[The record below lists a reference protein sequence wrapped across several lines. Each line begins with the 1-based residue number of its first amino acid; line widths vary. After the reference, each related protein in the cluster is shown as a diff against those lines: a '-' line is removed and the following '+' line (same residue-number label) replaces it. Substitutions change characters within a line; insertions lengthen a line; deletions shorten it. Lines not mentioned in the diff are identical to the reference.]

1 MWVAPAVFSRPMN
14 QSPRLQRTAYN
25 PIVRVASSGLT
36 VIIDPVPVAAS
47 CALGIWV
54 IAGTRDEAR
63 GRSGL
68 AHFVEHTSFRRT
80 RSLTTR
86 AIARQFENV
95 GAYANAFTTKEETCY
110 YARTLS
116 EHVPIVL
123 STLAEVAL
131 QPLFNASDVEKE
143 RSIITE
149 EIRAYEDEAEEF
161 VFDAA
166 ERQLFGNHPL
176 GMPILGT
183 LESVERMSADDLHA
197 FHSQR
202 YVASR
207 MAVCISGEV
216 DPEEFMAL
224 VESTMQMEKSRKGA
238 IRRTT
243 PVPNKP
249 DEIIVYKSVQQAH
262 TVWHSPLPGYASSER
277 HALMLLNVVLGDGMS
292 SRLNSRL
299 RESRGL
305 AYNVYSQVQLFAD
318 CGVFA
323 IYAGL
328 DDKHLLKAQD
338 MIARELDMLATDGIR
353 ISELKRGKEQLRA
366 SKIMSMESLSA
377 RMNMLGKGFVEEGK
391 PEDLFATL
399 HDIDSVTLDEVNKVA
414 KRYCKSKN
422 WSRYLMLPGNEA
434 DSE

>member
-1 MWVAPAVFSRPMN
+1 MNHSRF
-14 QSPRLQRTAYN
+14 QRTAYN

-116 EHVPIVL
+116 EHVPRVL
-123 STLAEVAL
+123 STLAEVVL
-131 QPLFNASDVEKE
+131 RPLFNAPDVEKE

-149 EIRAYEDEAEEF
+149 EIRAYEDEPEEF
-161 VFDAA
+161 VLDAA
-166 ERQLFGNHPL
+166 EQQLFGNHPL

-183 LESVERMSADDLHA
+183 LESVERISAEYLHS
-197 FHSQR
+197 FHTQR

-207 MAVCISGEV
+207 MAVCISGDVE
-216 DPEEFMAL
+216 PEEFMEM
-224 VESTMQMEKSRKGA
+224 VETTMAMQKDKKKA
-238 IRRTT
+238 VKRTT
-243 PVPNKP
+243 PQPRKP
-249 DEIIVYKSVQQAH
+249 DEVIVYKSVQQAH
-262 TVWHSPLPGYASSER
+262 TVWHSPVPGYAASVR

-292 SRLNSRL
+292 SRLNSRI

-305 AYNVYSQVQLFAD
+305 AYNVYSQLQLFAD

-323 IYAGL
+323 IYAGM
-328 DDKHLLKAQD
+328 DNKHLLKAQD
-338 MIARELDMLATDGIR
+338 MIAQELDALASDGIR

-391 PEDLFATL
+391 PEDLFVTL
-399 HDIDSVTLDEVNKVA
+399 RDIDAVTLEGVNKVA
-414 KRYCKSKN
+414 ARYCKSKN
-422 WSRYLMLPGNEA
+422 WSRYMLLPGPDN
-434 DSE
+434 S

>member
-1 MWVAPAVFSRPMN
+1 M
-14 QSPRLQRTAYN
+14 
-25 PIVRVASSGLT
+25 
-36 VIIDPVPVAAS
+36 IIDPVPVAAS
-47 CALGIWV
+47 CAIGIWV
-54 IAGTRDEAR
+54 NAGTRDEAR

-80 RSLTTR
+80 KSLTTR

-116 EHVPIVL
+116 EHVPRVL
-123 STLAEVAL
+123 NTLAEVVL
-131 QPLFNASDVEKE
+131 QPLFKAPDVEKE

-149 EIRAYEDEAEEF
+149 EIRQYEDEPEEF

-183 LESVERMSADDLHA
+183 LESVERMSADDLQRFHA
-197 FHSQR
+197 QR

-207 MAVCISGEV
+207 MAVCISGDV
-216 DPEEFMAL
+216 DPEAFMEM
-224 VESTMQMEKSRKGA
+224 VEATMPMSKDRKRA
-238 IRRTT
+238 VVRTT
-243 PVPNKP
+243 PEPQKPN
-249 DEIIVYKSVQQAH
+249 EVIIYKSVQQAH
-262 TVWHSPLPGYASSER
+262 TVWHTPVPGYLASER

-292 SRLNSRL
+292 SRLNSRI

-305 AYNVYSQVQLFAD
+305 AYNVYSQLQLFAD

-323 IYAGL
+323 VYAGI
-328 DDKHLLKAQD
+328 DTKHLLKAQD
-338 MIARELDMLATDGIR
+338 MIALELDLLASEGITM
-353 ISELKRGKEQLRA
+353 SELKRGKEQLRA

-391 PEDLFATL
+391 PEDLFATMR
-399 HDIDSVTLDEVNKVA
+399 DIDEVTLDGVNKIA
-414 KRYCKSKN
+414 ARFCKSRK
-422 WSRYLMLPGNEA
+422 WSRYMLLPNDDA
-434 DSE
+434 

>member
-1 MWVAPAVFSRPMN
+1 MNHSRF
-14 QSPRLQRTAYN
+14 QRTAYN

-54 IAGTRDEAR
+54 NAGTRDEAR

-86 AIARQFENV
+86 AIAKQFENV

-116 EHVPIVL
+116 EHVPRVL
-123 STLAEVAL
+123 ATLAEVVL
-131 QPLFNASDVEKE
+131 KPLFQAPDVEKE

-183 LESVERMSADDLHA
+183 LESVERMSATDLHT
-197 FHSQR
+197 FHAQR
-202 YVASR
+202 YVPSR

-216 DPEEFMAL
+216 EPEEFMEM
-224 VESTMQMEKSRKGA
+224 VESTMVMPKEKKRA
-238 IRRTT
+238 VRRTT
-243 PVPNKP
+243 PVPRKP
-249 DEIIVYKSVQQAH
+249 DEVIVYKPVQQAH
-262 TVWHSPLPGYASSER
+262 TVWHSPVPGYNSSER
-277 HALMLLNVVLGDGMS
+277 HAMMLLNVVLGDGMS
-292 SRLNSRL
+292 SRLNSRI

-323 IYAGL
+323 IYAGM
-328 DDKHLLKAQD
+328 DNKHVLKAQD
-338 MIARELDMLATDGIR
+338 LIARELDVLASDGIR
-353 ISELKRGKEQLRA
+353 VSELHRAKEQLRA

-399 HDIDSVTLDEVNKVA
+399 RDIDTVTLAQVNKVA
-414 KRYCKSKN
+414 ARYCKSQK
-422 WSRYLMLPGNEA
+422 WSRYMLLPGA
-434 DSE
+434 DSTGVDE